1 MIYNM
6 DNDLIALF
14 DMDGT
19 LFDYNLGLKA
29 ELNKIRSPSES
40 EVKFNFNNNPEY
52 LRNRIDLITSSESWW
67 ENLPKFQ
74 LGWDV
79 LAIVK
84 ELGYRIHILTQGP
97 KKNPAAWSG
106 KKKCIDKHFGEDFDL
121 TLTRNKGL
129 VYGKVLVDDY
139 PEYIDKWLEW
149 RKRGLVIMPANDF
162 NKNYSNPQVI
172 RYDGNNLKE
181 VYEALVKI
189 KSRNLRRE

>member
-1 MIYNM
+1 MNQ
-6 DNDLIALF
+6 DLIALF

-19 LFDYNLGLKA
+19 LFDYNLGLKN
-29 ELNKIRSPSES
+29 ELDKIRYPFEP
-40 EVKFNFNNNPEY
+40 EIKFNFNNNPEY
-52 LRNRIDLITSSESWW
+52 IKNRIDLITNSESWW

-79 LAIVK
+79 LKIVK
-84 ELGYRIHILTQGP
+84 ELEYKIHILTQGP
-97 KKNPAAWSG
+97 RKNPLAWSG

-139 PEYIDKWLEW
+139 PEYINRWLEW

-162 NKNYSNPQVI
+162 NKDYSNKQVI
-172 RYDGNNLKE
+172 RYDGNNINE

-189 KSRNLRRE
+189 KNKEMKRE

>member
-1 MIYNM
+1 MEP
-6 DNDLIALF
+6 DLIALF

-19 LFDYNLGLKA
+19 LFDYDLGLKN
-29 ELNKIRSPSES
+29 ELNKICYPGEP
-40 EVKFNFNNNPEY
+40 EIKLNFNDNPDY
-52 LRNRIDLITSSESWW
+52 IKNRIDLITNSESWW

-79 LAIVK
+79 LNLVK
-84 ELGYRIHILTQGP
+84 KLEYKVHILTQGP
-97 KKNPAAWSG
+97 RKNPAAWSG

-139 PEYIDKWLEW
+139 PEYIEKWLAW

-162 NKNYSNPQVI
+162 NKDYSNLQVI
-172 RYDGNNLKE
+172 RYDGSNLNE
-181 VYEALVKI
+181 VYEALIEI
-189 KSRNLRRE
+189 KNRTISRE